1 VTDTVELLDSLAKE
15 GVAFWGEGSRLRF
28 RASKGKLTDAMR
40 SQLASC
46 KDSVLADWRERATQ
60 SVVSHSAS
68 HGQRALW
75 FLHESNPGSAA
86 YNVVFSARV
95 RSEIDVPALH
105 RSFQALVDRHPSL
118 RTSFREESDRL
129 VQRVQGYMPVC
140 FTVHDRPGIDL
151 ATLRKEVHRAS
162 LSPFDL
168 QNGPLLRV
176 DLYARAADDQ
186 IFHFPTSRW
195 LVSSPLLDDLRQIYP
210 AERWWRAT
218 SSSDARYSNIRDGR
232 RRCWSWGQEHG
243 FTGRKLAGVLTR

>member
-28 RASKGKLTDAMR
+28 RASKGKLTDAIR
-40 SQLASC
+40 SQLVSC
-46 KDSVLADWRERATQ
+46 KDLVLADWRERAIQ

-75 FLHESNPGSAA
+75 FLHQSNPESAA

-129 VQRVQGYMPVC
+129 VQRVQGYMPVS

-151 ATLRKEVHRAS
+151 ATLRKEVHQTS

-168 QNGPLLRV
+168 QNGRF
-176 DLYARAADDQ
+176 YGSIFIFARRT
-186 IFHFPTSRW
+186 IRSFFSLSTTSRW
-195 LVSSPLLDDLRQIYP
+195 MVGRSSCCWTICDKFIRRSETVARHLRRVRRTIL
-210 AERWWRAT
+210 
-218 SSSDARYSNIRDGR
+218 SNIRDGR
-232 RRCWSWGQEHG
+232 RLCWPVPRVRSTRL
-243 FTGRKLAGVLTR
+243 TG